1 MLTVSGCLRALSAQ
15 ALDLDEATVEA
26 ARLGHA
32 CCTIMADI
40 RAAVRVLQ
48 LQAEQAS
55 EESRV
60 TTLFLRSLV
69 LHDPG

>member
-1 MLTVSGCLRALSAQ
+1 MQ
-15 ALDLDEATVEA
+15 KFDF
-26 ARLGHA
+26 RLGHA

-55 EESRV
+55 EERELIRASLEQVLEASSSAYADHATEAVHWQKCRDSR
-60 TTLFLRSLV
+60 L
-69 LHDPG
+69 